1 MSAAF
6 GILST
11 AAPPGAGRMAHT
23 SPGKSRQ
30 EDDAVKKRRF
40 VVTAAGVLLIA
51 AAALWQI
58 AAGTVPAART
68 LAAAPATP
76 VQAPGGAQRF
86 MIDPQASEASYHVGE
101 TFFRDNQFKVAVG
114 VTHGIQGDVYV
125 DRAHPDQSRVGPITI
140 NVNQLT
146 SDSGR
151 RDSAIR
157 RGWLES
163 DRYPTAVFTA
173 TSIEGLPKTYATGQ
187 TVPVRIIGN
196 LTVHSVT
203 KPAVFTGTLKLSGD
217 TLTGAMESTVLMT
230 DFGFN
235 PPSIMMLQTENKVTL
250 DFQFTAHPVGA

>member
-1 MSAAF
+1 MK
-6 GILST
+6 
-11 AAPPGAGRMAHT
+11 R
-23 SPGKSRQ
+23 
-30 EDDAVKKRRF
+30 RRF

-51 AAALWQI
+51 GAALWQVT
-58 AAGTVPAART
+58 AGTVPAART

-86 MIDPQASEASYHVGE
+86 VIDPQASEASYHVGE
-101 TFFRDNQFKVAVG
+101 TFFRNNQFKIAVG

-125 DRAHPDQSRVGPITI
+125 DRAHPDQSRVGRITV

-163 DRYPTAVFTA
+163 DKYPTAVFTP
-173 TSIEGLPKTYATGQ
+173 TSIEGLPKADTAGQ
-187 TVPVRIIGN
+187 SVPVRITGS
-196 LTVHSVT
+196 LTVHDVT

-217 TLTGAMESTVLMT
+217 TLTGTMESTVLMT

-235 PPSIMMLQTENKVTL
+235 PPSITILQTENKVTL